1 MRGIIE
7 GFNTSTALQ
16 DVFSG
21 VLKMPKSDIV
31 KTKRVPGLSSQGV
44 PTKGAVCP
52 SNARPKANKGSIART
67 PSTSK
72 NSGISPYTPTPFLKT
87 IIDNEKKA
95 VESLMRVA
103 AKIGPVANTVVEK
116 EKAYNAAF
124 QSKIPASLP
133 TYGSTLQGF
142 AFILFF
148 WSYIALAVVIT
159 IFANATTSS
168 SAVGAGTMI
177 GFAVVGVLLFTLIKR
192 FG

>member
-159 IFANATTSS
+159 IFANGTTSS

-177 GFAVVGVLLFTLIKR
+177 GFAVVGILLFTLIKR

>member
-21 VLKMPKSDIV
+21 VLKLPKSDIV
-31 KTKRVPGLSSQGV
+31 KSNNRIPGLTKQGV

-52 SNARPKANKGSIART
+52 TKPTPRSTTGTITRT
-67 PSTSK
+67 PSANT
-72 NSGISPYTPTPFLKT
+72 GITPYTPTPFLKT
-87 IIDNEKKA
+87 IIDNEKKS
-95 VESLMRVA
+95 VESLLRVA
-103 AKIGPVANTVVEK
+103 AKIGPVAHTVVEK

-159 IFANATTSS
+159 IFANGASES

-177 GFAVVGVLLFTLIKR
+177 GFAFVGVLLFTLIKR

>member
-1 MRGIIE
+1 
-7 GFNTSTALQ
+7 
-16 DVFSG
+16 
-21 VLKMPKSDIV
+21 MPKSDIV
-31 KTKRVPGLSSQGV
+31 KSNRVPGLGSQGV

-52 SNARPKANKGSIART
+52 TNPRPRPTSTSMART

-72 NSGISPYTPTPFLKT
+72 NAGISPYTPTPFLKT

-95 VESLMRVA
+95 LESLMRVA

-124 QSKIPASLP
+124 QSKIPATLP

-148 WSYIALAVVIT
+148 WSYIALAIVIT
-159 IFANATTSS
+159 IFANGTSGS
-168 SAVGAGTMI
+168 SAVGGGTMI
-177 GFAVVGVLLFTLIKR
+177 GFAVVGVLIFSLIKR

>member
-1 MRGIIE
+1 
-7 GFNTSTALQ
+7 
-16 DVFSG
+16 
-21 VLKMPKSDIV
+21 MPKSDIV

-159 IFANATTSS
+159 IFANGTTSS

-177 GFAVVGVLLFTLIKR
+177 GFAVVGILLFTLIKR

>member
-1 MRGIIE
+1 
-7 GFNTSTALQ
+7 
-16 DVFSG
+16 
-21 VLKMPKSDIV
+21 MPKSDIV
-31 KTKRVPGLSSQGV
+31 KSDNRIPGLTKQGA
-44 PTKGAVCP
+44 PTQGAVCP
-52 SNARPKANKGSIART
+52 TKPVPKSKSGGIVTT
-67 PSTSK
+67 PRA
-72 NSGISPYTPTPFLKT
+72 NSGITPYTPTPFLKT
-87 IIDNEKKA
+87 IIDNEKKS

-103 AKIGPVANTVVEK
+103 AKIGPVAHTVVEK

-148 WSYIALAVVIT
+148 WSYIALAIVIT
-159 IFANATTSS
+159 IFVNGASES

>member
-31 KTKRVPGLSSQGV
+31 TTKRVPGLSSQGV

-87 IIDNEKKA
+87 IH
-95 VESLMRVA
+95 
-103 AKIGPVANTVVEK
+103 
-116 EKAYNAAF
+116 
-124 QSKIPASLP
+124 
-133 TYGSTLQGF
+133 
-142 AFILFF
+142 
-148 WSYIALAVVIT
+148 
-159 IFANATTSS
+159 
-168 SAVGAGTMI
+168 
-177 GFAVVGVLLFTLIKR
+177 
-192 FG
+192 

>member
-177 GFAVVGVLLFTLIKR
+177 GFAVVGILLFTLIKR

>member
-1 MRGIIE
+1 
-7 GFNTSTALQ
+7 
-16 DVFSG
+16 
-21 VLKMPKSDIV
+21 MPKSDIV
-31 KTKRVPGLSSQGV
+31 KTDRVPGLSSQGV

-52 SNARPKANKGSIART
+52 TNTRTRTTKDTIART
-67 PSTSK
+67 PGTSK

-148 WSYIALAVVIT
+148 WSYIALAIVIT
-159 IFANATTSS
+159 IFANGTTSS

-177 GFAVVGVLLFTLIKR
+177 GFAFVGILLFTLIKR

>member
-7 GFNTSTALQ
+7 GFDTSPALQ

-31 KTKRVPGLSSQGV
+31 KTNRVPGLGSQGV

-52 SNARPKANKGSIART
+52 TNARPTTTSIART
-67 PSTSK
+67 PSATTNK

-159 IFANATTSS
+159 IFANGTTGS
-168 SAVGAGTMI
+168 SAVGGGTMI
-177 GFAVVGVLLFTLIKR
+177 GFAVVGILLFTLIKR

>member
-148 WSYIALAVVIT
+148 WSYIALAIVIT

-177 GFAVVGVLLFTLIKR
+177 GFAVVGILLFTLIKR